1 MKGVVNVDGVGA
13 GVVRVRLKYALHAG
27 DGVPRTPSRHFIR
40 KKVSSGGAG
49 CEWETKKAVKRSN
62 TTKLGVIFF
71 SYLRKER
78 DRERDREKILKK
90 KR

>member
-1 MKGVVNVDGVGA
+1 MKGVVDVDGVGA

-71 SYLRKER
+71 SLTFVKREIEREIERKF
-78 DRERDREKILKK
+78 
-90 KR
+90 

>member
-1 MKGVVNVDGVGA
+1 MKGVVDVDGVGA

-71 SYLRKER
+71 LLPS
-78 DRERDREKILKK
+78 
-90 KR
+90 

>member
-1 MKGVVNVDGVGA
+1 MKGVVDVDGVGA

-78 DRERDREKILKK
+78 DRERDREEILKK